1 MKMGQGVFM
10 MGELSGSSV
19 SSRRTNRVADLPS
32 REGSR
37 LATTGPGARRPRGFH
52 ATKVAILRP
61 AKRRRGAVPGLHR
74 RLRSATDV
82 PSTGQIVFRDGRSIV
97 L

>member
-10 MGELSGSSV
+10 MGELSGSGV
-19 SSRRTNRVADLPS
+19 SSRRTNRI
-32 REGSR
+32 
-37 LATTGPGARRPRGFH
+37 
-52 ATKVAILRP
+52 AILRS
-61 AKRRRGAVPGLHR
+61 AGRRRGAVPGLHR